1 MSRTT
6 TRSLAASAAAPA
18 QRAERAVPGRATWWI
33 ATGLALAGV
42 LVAGYLITVH
52 YTGQAAFCS
61 GVGGCETVNSSPYAV
76 LFGIPV
82 AAYGF
87 ATYLAVAACSLWQAR
102 HPSPVLTWPALVAF
116 GLAVVGVLFSA
127 WLTYLE
133 LFVIHAIC
141 PWCVTSAAIVTLLAG
156 VTGKGVWSTS

>member
-6 TRSLAASAAAPA
+6 TPSLTATHAPARAAELAA
-18 QRAERAVPGRATWWI
+18 PGRATWWI
-33 ATGLALAGV
+33 ATGLALAGA

-61 GVGGCETVNSSPYAV
+61 GVGGCETVNSSPYSV
-76 LFGIPV
+76 LFGVPV

-87 ATYLAVAACSLWQAR
+87 ATYLVVAACSLWQAR

-141 PWCVTSAAIVTLLAG
+141 PWCVTSAVIVTLLAA
-156 VTGKGVWSTS
+156 VTGRGVWSAS